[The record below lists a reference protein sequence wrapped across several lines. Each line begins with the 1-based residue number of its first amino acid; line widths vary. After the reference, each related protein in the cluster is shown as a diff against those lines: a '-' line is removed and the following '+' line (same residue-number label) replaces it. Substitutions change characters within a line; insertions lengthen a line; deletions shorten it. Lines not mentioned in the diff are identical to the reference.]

1 MTCPSHVFSD
11 KTDSRRPSL
20 YYLPY
25 LLSLSS
31 TSRENGNL
39 FAPLLFVPGSI
50 GVDRCLVLDLDKI
63 KCVSSVE
70 EEWSEGRVNL
80 AMSPV
85 FTEDVG
91 WVDVTRDVM
100 EIHHLGCHRL
110 ACKVVCECVVSFGE
124 LGMWDGTAFDNR
136 LVVPE

>member
-1 MTCPSHVFSD
+1 MTCPPHVLSD

-20 YYLPY
+20 YYQSY
-25 LLSLSS
+25 LLSSSS

-50 GVDRCLVLDLDKI
+50 GVNRCLVFDLDKI
-63 KCVSSVE
+63 ESVSSVE
-70 EEWSEGRVNL
+70 EEWSEGRVDL
-80 AMSPV
+80 AVSPV

-91 WVDVTRDVM
+91 WIDVARDVV

-110 ACKVVCECVVSFGE
+110 ACEMVCEP
-124 LGMWDGTAFDNR
+124 DR
-136 LVVPE
+136 VPDDK